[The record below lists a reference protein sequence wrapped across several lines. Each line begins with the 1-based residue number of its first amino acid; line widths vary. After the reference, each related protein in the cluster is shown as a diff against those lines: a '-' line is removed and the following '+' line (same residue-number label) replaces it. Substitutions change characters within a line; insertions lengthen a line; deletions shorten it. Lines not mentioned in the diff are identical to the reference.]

1 MVGAM
6 LEAFTWVGVGCLIVY
21 VLWFGIGTLWIAF
34 VPNADQ
40 RTARRYAKPFNLSK
54 FMGM

>member
-1 MVGAM
+1 MVGAI
-6 LEAFTWVGVGCLIVY
+6 LEAFTWVGVGCLVVY

-40 RTARRYAKPFNLSK
+40 RTARRYVKPFNLSK